1 MELNLTGPVL
11 GVASLFIMGVYYP
24 VVIWG
29 EYWFSERIWP
39 LFLLAGTALIGA
51 SLFLSGTAC
60 YLTAFTGA
68 VNLWAI
74 AEIKE
79 QTRRVR
85 DGKYPRN
92 PRRRYD
98 RY

>member
-1 MELNLTGPVL
+1 MERNMTGPVL
-11 GVASLFIMGVYYP
+11 GIASLFIMGVYYP

-29 EYWFSERIWP
+29 EYWFSERVWP
-39 LFLLAGTALIGA
+39 LFLLAGAALIGA
-51 SLFLSGTAC
+51 SLFLSGTGC
-60 YLTAFTGA
+60 YLAAFTGA

-79 QTRRVR
+79 QARRVR

-98 RY
+98 